1 MTSYD
6 KLRRR
11 CVQALDPSHVDAGG
25 QPFPYAMVSA
35 AEVLALLDKVAAV
48 EALADEWQRDHDSG
62 GNGRHGYHA
71 TEYADYFAED
81 LRGALGDV

>member
-1 MTSYD
+1 MTGYD

-35 AEVLALLDKVAAV
+35 AEVLALLDKVERV
-48 EALADEWQRDHDSG
+48 EALADEWVADNLHD
-62 GNGRHGYHA
+62 RWLKA
-71 TEYADYFAED
+71 Q
-81 LRGALGDV
+81 LRAALGDA